1 MAVVKRLTH
10 REMREYRLVC
20 TGLGERELFE
30 LYHLLKDELDVRAA
44 FRNPFP
50 SQFDPHIVHE
60 ILLAGAAIAGATG
73 NRVLDIIT
81 AIVKRKLE
89 ENDAGKRSVT
99 IYDHH
104 NRPYKT
110 VEVKPIKGKRK

>member
-1 MAVVKRLTH
+1 MAEVKRLTP
-10 REMREYRLVC
+10 REMRKYRLVC

-50 SQFDPHIVHE
+50 PQFEPHIVHE

-89 ENDAGKRSVT
+89 ERDAGTRSVT
-99 IYDHH
+99 IYDHR
-104 NRPYKT
+104 NKPYKT
-110 VEVKPIKGKRK
+110 VEVKPVNKRR

>member
-1 MAVVKRLTH
+1 MAEVKRLTP
-10 REMREYRLVC
+10 REMRKYRLVC

-50 SQFDPHIVHE
+50 PQFEPHIVHE

-89 ENDAGKRSVT
+89 ELDAEEAAYG
-99 IYDHH
+99 D
-104 NRPYKT
+104 
-110 VEVKPIKGKRK
+110 E